1 MLSDIKQI
9 PTDKSALWQIE
20 IQTFLP
26 KGSKREKYKLTK
38 KFSDSTDDQSLIK
51 RRTHKSNYLLS
62 WIFTCHRFILF

>member
-9 PTDKSALWQIE
+9 PTDKSAHWQIE

-38 KFSDSTDDQSLIK
+38 KFLTAQMIK
-51 RRTHKSNYLLS
+51 A
-62 WIFTCHRFILF
+62 